1 MSAVLLTDDDMES
14 RIAAL
19 NGQLTADPDP
29 SNAYRFI
36 RPLAAAADDYIELV
50 QNEEGR
56 WLFGIQEL
64 DFKIRGLRD
73 SELMYITGRV
83 HSGKTQILLQS
94 IVNNPTR
101 PCILFT
107 YDEVD
112 TLVLSKLIAMTRK
125 IDAEALETA
134 IKARDADIM
143 ALVKR
148 VATDTYSKLLIVDR
162 SLNIR
167 QMTDA
172 IKEAEDYWGEKCAMT
187 AIDYLDQIPGGAGD
201 LDGTKAKADQ
211 VKRWTKAIDRPVIC
225 LAQSSR
231 SSGPRGKAA
240 GLEAMRYGGDDGATF
255 VLEVFRRR
263 DDMSLDSWQR
273 QSEDKTVTVNVDKN
287 KRPPSHKG
295 EVDLFLHPKFG
306 YVRPLQDGDKFVQG
320 QALSGPSAALSAQR
334 AQQ

>member
-1 MSAVLLTDDDMES
+1 MSAQLLSDDDMEA
-14 RIAAL
+14 RIAVL
-19 NGQLTADPDP
+19 NGQLHADPDP
-29 SNAYRFI
+29 ENSYRFI
-36 RPLAAAADDYIELV
+36 RPLSAAADDYVELV

-64 DFKIRGLRD
+64 DFKIRGLRP

-94 IVNNPTR
+94 IVNNPDR

-112 TLVLSKLIAMTRK
+112 TLVLSKLIAMTRR

-134 IKARDADIM
+134 IKARDKDIID
-143 ALVKR
+143 LVKK
-148 VATDTYSKLLIVDR
+148 VATETYSKLLIVDR

-172 IKEAEDYWGEKCAMT
+172 IKEAEDFWGEATAMA
-187 AIDYLDQIPGGAGD
+187 AIDYLDQIPGGTGD

-255 VLEVFRRR
+255 VLEVFRKR
-263 DDMSLDSWQR
+263 DDMSMDSWQR
-273 QSEDKTVTVNVDKN
+273 DSEANTVTVNVDKN

-295 EVDLFLHPKFG
+295 EVDLFMHPKYG
-306 YVRPLQDGDKFVQG
+306 YVRPLADGDKHVAG
-320 QALSGPSAALSAQR
+320 QVLSSPTAALNAQR
-334 AQQ
+334 AQS